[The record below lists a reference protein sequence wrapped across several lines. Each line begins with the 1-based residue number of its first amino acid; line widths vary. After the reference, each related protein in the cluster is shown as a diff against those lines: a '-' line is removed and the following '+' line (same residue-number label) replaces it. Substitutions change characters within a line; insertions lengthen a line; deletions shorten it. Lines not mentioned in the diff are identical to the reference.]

1 MRLIDADALKR
12 KAQKVAEEAWKLN
25 IKAKTETILNQFI
38 DWIEDAPTIDSVR
51 KGEWRKQNNEYSYW
65 YECSECGCEPLWS
78 RFYGEFDFSAFCPNC
93 GAKMEYPEDIP
104 MEYFENGGM

>member
-1 MRLIDADALKR
+1 MRLIDADILRFYLSTRFFHDVRDKDM
-12 KAQKVAEEAWKLN
+12 VC
-25 IKAKTETILNQFI
+25 ETINAQ
-38 DWIEDAPTIDSVR
+38 PTIDSVR

-93 GAKMEYPEDIP
+93 GAKME
-104 MEYFENGGM
+104 GGD